1 MTVMDWPEQS
11 LGTNPAELLW
21 ELFDILMAGRTLQEG
36 NLVGDVP
43 GSVWLNVIR
52 LP

>member
-1 MTVMDWPEQS
+1 MTEMDWPEQS
-11 LGTNPAELLW
+11 LGTNPAEL
-21 ELFDILMAGRTLQEG
+21 LFDILMAGRTLQEG